1 MIKLHS
7 TQLSALLTLPALAL
21 SLMAGP
27 AVFAGV
33 PDLKDAEGALRSG
46 PLFTVQ
52 YAIPDAADPVY
63 PDAQKAEEKAEAKDD
78 EAETKEA
85 VADPDAL
92 DNAPPA
98 EEAAA
103 METADEEEADSK
115 TAGCQKAINTIL
127 TGQPIEFLS
136 GRYTMSAEGR
146 KKVGR
151 IADLMKGC
159 DEAKA
164 VIGGHTDSDG
174 TPEVNQRLSGQRAE
188 QVMEL
193 LVKLGVKAKRLRAVG
208 HGQVKPIV
216 ENDTPENKALNRRIE
231 IDLY

>member
-7 TQLSALLTLPALAL
+7 TQLSALLALPVLAL
-21 SLMAGP
+21 SVMAGP

-46 PLFTVQ
+46 ALFTVQ
-52 YAIPDAADPVY
+52 YAVPDAADPVY
-63 PDAQKAEEKAEAKDD
+63 PDAEAAEKGEEAEDGAV
-78 EAETKEA
+78 ETKEA
-85 VADPDAL
+85 VADPDAM

-103 METADEEEADSK
+103 METADEEDPTK
-115 TAGCQKAINTIL
+115 MQGCQKAINTIL

-136 GRYTMSAEGR
+136 GRFTMSPEGR

-159 DEAKA
+159 GEAKA

-174 TPEVNQRLSGQRAE
+174 TPDVNQRLSGQRAE

-193 LVKLGVKAKRLRAVG
+193 LVKLGVKGTRLRAVG